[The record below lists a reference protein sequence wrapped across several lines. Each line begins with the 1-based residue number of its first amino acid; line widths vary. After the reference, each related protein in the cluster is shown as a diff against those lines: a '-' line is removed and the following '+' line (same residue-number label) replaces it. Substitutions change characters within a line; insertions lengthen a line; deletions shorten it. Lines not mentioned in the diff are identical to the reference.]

1 MLAVPLQCRLA
12 VRSGCRRV
20 VVKDQRTAGLWI
32 AATGIT
38 CLFQQAPCLFDTAP
52 SRDAVQPFVCD
63 RVDPLL
69 AIAIAE
75 NAGWQRALRHLAA
88 TILENRD
95 ELLEIHRNCNRLA
108 QQSRALT
115 AATYHRVQ
123 HVETGIE
130 HRGFDGSTQA
140 DPLFDHR
147 LGQTGLTAAAELH
160 RLIEA
165 V

>member
-1 MLAVPLQCRLA
+1 M
-12 VRSGCRRV
+12 
-20 VVKDQRTAGLWI
+20 
-32 AATGIT
+32 
-38 CLFQQAPCLFDTAP
+38 
-52 SRDAVQPFVCD
+52 CD

-75 NAGWQRALRHLAA
+75 NAGWQRTLRHLAA
-88 TILENRD
+88 TVLEDRD

-108 QQSRALT
+108 QQSRPLT
-115 AATYHRVQ
+115 AATHHRVQ

-130 HRGFDGSTQA
+130 HRGFDGGTQT

-147 LGQTGLTAAAELH
+147 LGQTGLAAAAKLH
-160 RLIEA
+160 CLIEA